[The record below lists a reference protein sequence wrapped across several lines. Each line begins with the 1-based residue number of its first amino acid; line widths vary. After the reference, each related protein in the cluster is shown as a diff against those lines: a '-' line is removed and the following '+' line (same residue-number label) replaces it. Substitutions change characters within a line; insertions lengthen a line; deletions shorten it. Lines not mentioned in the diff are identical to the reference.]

1 MLIRWLGDV
10 LSPPR
15 CAACEL
21 AVPHDHVF
29 CAACAPTVERCPA
42 RPRCPES
49 ARDRSDGE
57 LTAADVAFGYY
68 GGALATAIRR
78 LKYEDRPYLARP
90 LGELLRGAC
99 RAANIGGGA
108 VVPVP
113 LHPRRLAERGYN
125 QAALL
130 AAHVAEELG
139 APLVTTALARQVDT
153 APQVKLSGA
162 DRQANLA
169 TAIQATS
176 PASIRGRAVVLVDD
190 VETTGAT
197 LRACRAV
204 LLAAGARRVIAVVL
218 ARTPPGPAPDALGL
232 DAGLVLDIGAPGP
245 REFRMR

>member
-1 MLIRWLGDV
+1 MRWLGDV

-21 AVPHDHVF
+21 AVPRDHVF
-29 CAACAPTVERCPA
+29 CAACATTVERCPA
-42 RPRCPES
+42 GQRCPEGV
-49 ARDRSDGE
+49 RDRRDE
-57 LTAADVAFGYY
+57 LAAVDVAFGYY

-99 RAANIGGGA
+99 RAANVSGAA

-162 DRQANLA
+162 GRQANLA

-176 PASIRGRAVVLVDD
+176 PASVRGRALVLVDD

-204 LLAAGARRVIAVVL
+204 LLAAGARRVIAMVL
-218 ARTPPGPAPDALGL
+218 ARTPPGPARDALGL
-232 DAGLVLDIGAPGP
+232 DAGPVLDIGAPGP